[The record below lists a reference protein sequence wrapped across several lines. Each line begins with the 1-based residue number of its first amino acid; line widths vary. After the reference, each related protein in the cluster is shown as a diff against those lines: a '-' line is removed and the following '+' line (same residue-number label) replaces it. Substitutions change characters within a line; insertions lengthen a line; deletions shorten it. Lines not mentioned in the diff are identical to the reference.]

1 MQLNPA
7 GFEADATR
15 KQRVYTALQRLRA
28 APRGIISLDFLQPA
42 ELAALRAE
50 CGTVDFRRA
59 TAEIAYKGRRVHQDF
74 DVCFPAPRRGAF
86 AGLADCLETC
96 VQDATSRLSV
106 LPDGIRF
113 NDFAIQRYP
122 AGSRG
127 IGVHRDGKRYHGIV
141 VIVTLDGES
150 RLVSCADRAGSAKRR
165 IDDRPGRVV
174 LLTATEFDGRS
185 DEAVRP
191 LHMVDKVHGGRLS
204 IGFRYEPSVT
214 QS

>member
-15 KQRVYTALQRLRA
+15 KHRVYIALQRLRA
-28 APRGIISLDFLQPA
+28 ARRGIISLDFLKPA

-50 CGTVDFRRA
+50 CGTVDFRKA

-96 VQDATSRLSV
+96 VQHATSRLPV

>member
-15 KQRVYTALQRLRA
+15 KRRVYIALQRLRA
-28 APRGIISLDFLQPA
+28 APRGIISLDFLKPA

-50 CGTVDFRRA
+50 CGTVDFRKA

-96 VQDATSRLSV
+96 VQHATSRLSV

-113 NDFAIQRYP
+113 NDFAIQRYQ

>member
-7 GFEADATR
+7 GFEADGTR
-15 KQRVYTALQRLRA
+15 KHGVYIALQRLRA
-28 APRGIISLDFLQPA
+28 APRGIISLDFLKPA

-50 CGTVDFRRA
+50 CGTVDFRKA

-96 VQDATSRLSV
+96 VQHATSRLSV

-185 DEAVRP
+185 DQAVRP
-191 LHMVDKVHGGRLS
+191 LHMVDKAHGGRLS

-214 QS
+214 QR

>member
-1 MQLNPA
+1 M
-7 GFEADATR
+7 
-15 KQRVYTALQRLRA
+15 
-28 APRGIISLDFLQPA
+28 
-42 ELAALRAE
+42 
-50 CGTVDFRRA
+50 DFRRA

>member
-7 GFEADATR
+7 GFEADGTR
-15 KQRVYTALQRLRA
+15 KHRVYIALQRLRA
-28 APRGIISLDFLQPA
+28 APRGIISLDFLKPA

-50 CGTVDFRRA
+50 CGTVDFRKA
-59 TAEIAYKGRRVHQDF
+59 TAEIAYKGQRVHQDF

-96 VQDATSRLSV
+96 VQHATSRLSV

-141 VIVTLDGES
+141 VIVTLDGDS

>member
-7 GFEADATR
+7 GFEADGTR
-15 KQRVYTALQRLRA
+15 KHRVYIALQRLRA
-28 APRGIISLDFLQPA
+28 APRGIISLDFLKPA

-50 CGTVDFRRA
+50 CGTVDFRKA

-96 VQDATSRLSV
+96 VQHAPSRLSV

>member
-7 GFEADATR
+7 GFEADGTR
-15 KQRVYTALQRLRA
+15 KHRVYIALQRLRA
-28 APRGIISLDFLQPA
+28 APRGIISLDFLKPA

-50 CGTVDFRRA
+50 CGTVDFRKA

-86 AGLADCLETC
+86 DGLADCLETC

-122 AGSRG
+122 TGSRG

-141 VIVTLDGES
+141 VIVTLDGGS

>member
-28 APRGIISLDFLQPA
+28 APRGIISLDFLKPA

-50 CGTVDFRRA
+50 CGTVDFRKA

-86 AGLADCLETC
+86 AGLADCLEIC

-122 AGSRG
+122 VGSRG

-141 VIVTLDGES
+141 VIITLDGES

-204 IGFRYEPSVT
+204 IGFRYKPSVT

>member
-1 MQLNPA
+1 MQLKPA

-15 KQRVYTALQRLRA
+15 KHRVYIALQRLRA
-28 APRGIISLDFLQPA
+28 APRGIISLDFLQPV

-50 CGTVDFRRA
+50 CGTLDFRRA

-86 AGLADCLETC
+86 ARLADCLEIC

-106 LPDGIRF
+106 LPAGIRF

-122 AGSRG
+122 AGSHG

-150 RLVSCADRAGSAKRR
+150 RLVSCVDRAGSAKRR

-185 DEAVRP
+185 DKAVRP
-191 LHMVDKVHGGRLS
+191 LHMVDQVHGGRLS
-204 IGFRYEPSVT
+204 IGFRYEPSAT